1 MNQQSTWVT
10 FLSAAVTAAIV
21 SSVFSM
27 VSLHLQHRWEDQ
39 RRWQD
44 RKRHV
49 YATFLHLAGLLF
61 TSTDHSVNQSIL
73 LEKRLH
79 TIDREGTDDHE
90 FNDLHNL
97 LDKEE
102 QEVSSLNSK
111 LGIELEELLLL
122 APDSVRTAAHTIRQ
136 QLAGLADLVIADAPA
151 TERHEALV
159 ARSSAFESAL
169 EAFREAARR
178 DLEP

>member
-1 MNQQSTWVT
+1 
-10 FLSAAVTAAIV
+10 
-21 SSVFSM
+21 
-27 VSLHLQHRWEDQ
+27 
-39 RRWQD
+39 
-44 RKRHV
+44 
-49 YATFLHLAGLLF
+49 
-61 TSTDHSVNQSIL
+61 
-73 LEKRLH
+73 
-79 TIDREGTDDHE
+79 
-90 FNDLHNL
+90 LHNL

-122 APDSVRTAAHTIRQ
+122 APDSVSTAAHTIRQ
-136 QLAGLADLVIADAPA
+136 QLAELADLVIADAPA

>member
-61 TSTDHSVNQSIL
+61 TSTDHSVNGAIL
-73 LEKRLH
+73 IEQRLN
-79 TIDREGTDDHE
+79 TLDGEDTDDHE
-90 FNDLHNL
+90 LNDMHDL

-102 QEVSSLNSK
+102 QEVWSLNSK
-111 LGIELEELLLL
+111 LGIEL
-122 APDSVRTAAHTIRQ
+122 D
-136 QLAGLADLVIADAPA
+136 
-151 TERHEALV
+151 
-159 ARSSAFESAL
+159 
-169 EAFREAARR
+169 
-178 DLEP
+178 